1 MNINTSVS
9 GIRNAFLRQDVS
21 ANNVANI
28 NTKNYQAKDVVNYS
42 KKAGGVQGVV
52 ENTKANKNNKTNNVS
67 LVKETLNQINNVN
80 QEKANANVLKS
91 QNEMIGSLIDL
102 KV

>member
-42 KKAGGVQGVV
+42 KKTGGVQGVV

>member
-21 ANNVANI
+21 ANNVSNI
-28 NTKNYQAKDVVNYS
+28 NTKNYQAKEVVNHS
-42 KKAGGVQGVV
+42 KKTGGVQGVV
-52 ENTKANKNNKTNNVS
+52 ENTKANSNNKTNNVS
-67 LVKETLNQINNVN
+67 LVKETVNQMNNVN
-80 QEKANANVLKS
+80 QEKANINVLKS

-102 KV
+102 KA